1 LRAPSSRPS
10 RRGEVHAV
18 TAIKRIMVTGAAG
31 QLGSTI
37 VARLSRQRNV
47 FPFTRAQLDIADE
60 RAVLDAAQ
68 SATPDAIINCA
79 AYNSVDDAEDD
90 PMSALN
96 GNSLGVKALARAA
109 HATGAVFVH
118 YGTDFV
124 FDGNAETPYT
134 EDHPPKPL
142 SVYGTSKLLGEWFAL
157 EAPAAYVLRVESLF
171 GGQPAK
177 SSIDKILSAILEG
190 RPVRVF
196 SDRSVTPSYVEDVS
210 TATEALLE
218 TRAPYGI
225 YHCVSS
231 GVTTWLGVAEEASQV
246 LQKQADIVPVRSDSI
261 TLRAMRPRY
270 CALSNEKLASV
281 GITMPSWQDALRRY
295 CGSIAGIAR
304 DDSRASS

>member
-1 LRAPSSRPS
+1 MRVL
-10 RRGEVHAV
+10 
-18 TAIKRIMVTGAAG
+18 VTGARG
-31 QLGSTI
+31 RLGSEI
-37 VARLSRQRNV
+37 VREFSPDCDVHPLDRQ
-47 FPFTRAQLDIADE
+47 ALDLTDC
-60 RAVLDAAQ
+60 RAVQ
-68 SATPDAIINCA
+68 QRVGEIHPDVIINCA
-79 AYNSVDDAEDD
+79 AFNDVDGAQDRVVEA
-90 PMSALN
+90 
-96 GNSLGVKALARAA
+96 LGVNAFGVLALSQAA
-109 HATGAVFVH
+109 QGVGSRLIH
-118 YGTDFV
+118 YSTDFV
-124 FDGNAETPYT
+124 FDGEADAPYT
-134 EDHPPKPL
+134 EADSPSPR
-142 SVYGTSKLLGEWFAL
+142 SSYGLSKLLGEWFAL

-261 TLRAMRPRY
+261 KLRAMRPRY